1 MQSCK
6 PIKYSMLKCYRTNI
20 EFRSALN
27 SVARQKGL
35 YEDSIYM
42 GGGHLCSHGSELKML
57 CLEVTW

>member
-1 MQSCK
+1 
-6 PIKYSMLKCYRTNI
+6 MLKCYRTNI
-20 EFRSALN
+20 EFRSAPN

-35 YEDSIYM
+35 YEDSIYV